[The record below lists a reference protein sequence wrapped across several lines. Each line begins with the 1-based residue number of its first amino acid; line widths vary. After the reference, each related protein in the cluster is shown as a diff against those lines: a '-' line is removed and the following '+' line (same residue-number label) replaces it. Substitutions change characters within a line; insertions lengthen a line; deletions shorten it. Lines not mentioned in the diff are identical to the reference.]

1 MAKVESKRK
10 SLVKVLVAGS
20 SGLIGTALCSRLE
33 REGHEVVRL
42 VRRQPAQGE
51 LRWDPEAGELEQE
64 ALEGIEAVVHLGGRN
79 IAAGRW
85 TATVKAQLRQSR
97 VQTTQL
103 LAAGLAGLATPPRV
117 LVCASAIGIYGNRR
131 DEELD
136 EESSTGEGFLAELG
150 RAWEGASAV
159 AAEAG
164 IRVVQA
170 RLGLV
175 MSRRGGA
182 LAKMLLPFRL
192 GVGGKIGDGRQY
204 VSWISLEDAVAALI
218 YAVENDALRGPVNLT
233 APQPVTN
240 AELTRT
246 LGRLL
251 RRPTLLP
258 LPAFAAKLLL
268 GELAEEG
275 LLASQRVRPTRLLE
289 AGFEF
294 AHPELEGALRR
305 ALAL

>member
-1 MAKVESKRK
+1 MKI
-10 SLVKVLVAGS
+10 LVAGS

-42 VRRQPAQGE
+42 VRRAPAQGE
-51 LRWDPEAGELEQE
+51 LRWDPEVGELEQE
-64 ALEGIEAVVHLGGRN
+64 ALEGIEATVHLGGRS

-85 TATVKAQLRQSR
+85 TTTVKEQLRQSR

-103 LAAGLAGLATPPRV
+103 LAAHLAGLAAPPRV
-117 LVCASAIGIYGNRR
+117 LVCASAVGIYGHRG

-136 EESSTGEGFLAELG
+136 EESDTGEGFLAELG
-150 RAWEGASAV
+150 RAWEEASAV
-159 AAEAG
+159 ASEAG

-170 RLGLV
+170 RLGIVL
-175 MSRRGGA
+175 SRRGGA
-182 LAKMLLPFRL
+182 LAKMLWPFRL
-192 GVGGKIGDGRQY
+192 GLGGKIGSGRQY

-246 LGRLL
+246 LGRVL
-251 RRPTLLP
+251 RRPTRLP
-258 LPAFAAKLLL
+258 LPAFAAKLVL

-275 LLASQRVRPTRLLE
+275 LLASQRARPKRLLE

-294 AHPELEGALRR
+294 AYPELEGALRS
-305 ALAL
+305 ALAQ

>member
-1 MAKVESKRK
+1 MKI
-10 SLVKVLVAGS
+10 LVAGS
-20 SGLIGTALCSRLE
+20 SGLIGTALCSQLE

-42 VRRQPAQGE
+42 VRRQPAQRE
-51 LRWDPEAGELEQE
+51 LRWDPEAGELEQD

-79 IAAGRW
+79 VAAGRW
-85 TATVKAQLRQSR
+85 TASVKAQLRQSR

-103 LAAGLAGLATPPRV
+103 LAARLAGLTAPPKV
-117 LVCASAIGIYGNRR
+117 LICASAIGIYGHRR

-136 EESSTGEGFLAELG
+136 EESDTGEGFLAELG

-170 RLGLV
+170 RLGIVL
-175 MSRRGGA
+175 SRRGGA

-204 VSWISLEDAVAALI
+204 VGWISLEDAVAALI

-233 APQPVTN
+233 SPQPVTN
-240 AELTRT
+240 AELTQT
-246 LGRLL
+246 LGRVL

-275 LLASQRVRPTRLLE
+275 LMASQRVRPKRLLE

-294 AHPELEGALRR
+294 AYPELEGALRH
-305 ALAL
+305 ALSS

>member
-1 MAKVESKRK
+1 MKI
-10 SLVKVLVAGS
+10 LVAGS
-20 SGLIGTALCSRLE
+20 SGLIGTALCSRLGS
-33 REGHEVVRL
+33 EGHEVVRL
-42 VRRQPAQGE
+42 VRQQPGRGE
-51 LRWDPEAGELEQE
+51 LRWVPEAGELEQE
-64 ALEGIEAVVHLGGRN
+64 ALEGMEAVVHLGGRS
-79 IAAGRW
+79 IVAGRW

-103 LAAGLAGLATPPRV
+103 LATRLAGLAAPPRV
-117 LVCASAIGIYGNRR
+117 LVCASAVGIYGHRR

-136 EESSTGEGFLAELG
+136 EESDTGEGFLAELG

-159 AAEAG
+159 ASEAG

-170 RLGLV
+170 RLGIVL
-175 MSRRGGA
+175 SRRGGA

-192 GVGGKIGDGRQY
+192 GVGGKIGSGRQY

-218 YAVENDALRGPVNLT
+218 YVVENDALRGPVNLT

-246 LGRLL
+246 LGRVL

-258 LPAFAAKLLL
+258 LPAFAAKLVL

-275 LLASQRVRPTRLLE
+275 LLASQRARPKRLLE

-294 AHPELEGALRR
+294 AYPELEGALRH
-305 ALAL
+305 ALTL

>member
-1 MAKVESKRK
+1 MKI
-10 SLVKVLVAGS
+10 LVAGS

-33 REGHEVVRL
+33 REGREVVRL
-42 VRRQPAQGE
+42 VRREPAHGE
-51 LRWDPEAGELEQE
+51 LRWDPESGELEQE
-64 ALEGIEAVVHLGGRN
+64 ALAGIEAVLHLGGRN

-85 TATVKAQLRQSR
+85 TATVKEQLRQSR

-103 LAAGLAGLATPPRV
+103 LATRLAGLAAPPRV
-117 LVCASAIGIYGNRR
+117 LVCASAIGIYGHRR

-136 EESSTGEGFLAELG
+136 EDSDTGEGFLAELG

-170 RLGLV
+170 RLGIVL
-175 MSRRGGA
+175 SRRGGA

-192 GVGGKIGDGRQY
+192 GMGGKIGDGRQY
-204 VSWISLEDAVAALI
+204 VGWISLEDAVAALI

-233 APQPVTN
+233 APQQVTN

-246 LGRLL
+246 LGRVL
-251 RRPTLLP
+251 RRPTLVP

-289 AGFEF
+289 ASFEF
-294 AHPELEGALRR
+294 KHPELEGALRW
-305 ALAL
+305 ALAARESD

>member
-1 MAKVESKRK
+1 MKI
-10 SLVKVLVAGS
+10 LVAGS

-42 VRRQPAQGE
+42 VRRQPAHGE
-51 LRWDPEAGELEQE
+51 LRWDPEAGALEQE
-64 ALEGIEAVVHLGGRN
+64 GLEGIEAAVHLGGRN
-79 IAAGRW
+79 IVAGRW
-85 TATVKAQLRQSR
+85 TATFKAQLRQSR

-103 LAAGLAGLATPPRV
+103 LATRLAGLAAPPRV
-117 LVCASAIGIYGNRR
+117 LVCASAVGIYGNRR

-136 EESSTGEGFLAELG
+136 EASDTGEGFLAELG
-150 RAWEGASAV
+150 RAWDGASAV

-170 RLGLV
+170 RLGIVL
-175 MSRRGGA
+175 SRRGGA

-246 LGRLL
+246 LGRVL

-294 AHPELEGALRR
+294 AYPELEGALRH
-305 ALAL
+305 ALAQ

>member
-1 MAKVESKRK
+1 MKI
-10 SLVKVLVAGS
+10 LVAGS

-42 VRRQPAQGE
+42 VRRPPAQGE

-64 ALEGIEAVVHLGGRN
+64 ALEGMEATVHLGGRN

-103 LAAGLAGLATPPRV
+103 LAARLAGLAAPPRV
-117 LVCASAIGIYGNRR
+117 LVCASAVGIYGHRR

-136 EESSTGEGFLAELG
+136 EESDTGEGFLAELG
-150 RAWEGASAV
+150 RAWEEASAV
-159 AAEAG
+159 ASEAG

-170 RLGLV
+170 RLGIVL
-175 MSRRGGA
+175 SRRGGA

-192 GVGGKIGDGRQY
+192 GVGGKIGSGRQY

-246 LGRLL
+246 LGRVL

-258 LPAFAAKLLL
+258 LPAFAAKLVL

-275 LLASQRVRPTRLLE
+275 LLASQRVRPKRLLE

-294 AHPELEGALRR
+294 AYPELEGALRH
-305 ALAL
+305 ALTL

>member
-1 MAKVESKRK
+1 MKI
-10 SLVKVLVAGS
+10 LVAGS

-33 REGHEVVRL
+33 REGYEVVRL
-42 VRRQPAQGE
+42 VRRAPAQGE

-64 ALEGIEAVVHLGGRN
+64 TLEGIEAAVHLGGRN
-79 IAAGRW
+79 ITAGRW
-85 TATVKAQLRQSR
+85 TASVKAQLRQSR

-103 LAAGLAGLATPPRV
+103 LAARLAGLAAPPRV
-117 LVCASAIGIYGNRR
+117 LVCASAVGIYGHRR

-136 EESSTGEGFLAELG
+136 EESETGEGFLAELG

-170 RLGLV
+170 RLGIVL
-175 MSRRGGA
+175 SRRGGA

-192 GVGGKIGDGRQY
+192 GMGGKIGDGRQY

-233 APQPVTN
+233 ASQPVTN

-246 LGRLL
+246 LGRVL

-258 LPAFAAKLLL
+258 LPAFAAKLVL

-275 LLASQRVRPTRLLE
+275 LLASQRVRPMRLLE

-294 AHPELEGALRR
+294 AHPELEGALRH
-305 ALAL
+305 ALTS

>member
-1 MAKVESKRK
+1 MKI
-10 SLVKVLVAGS
+10 LVAGS

-33 REGHEVVRL
+33 REGYEVVRL
-42 VRRQPAQGE
+42 VRRAPAQGE
-51 LRWDPEAGELEQE
+51 LYWDPEAGELEQE
-64 ALEGIEAVVHLGGRN
+64 ALEGIEAAVHLGGRN
-79 IAAGRW
+79 ITAGRW
-85 TATVKAQLRQSR
+85 TASVKAQLRQSR

-103 LAAGLAGLATPPRV
+103 LASRLAGLAAPPRV
-117 LVCASAIGIYGNRR
+117 LVCASAVGIYGHRR

-136 EESSTGEGFLAELG
+136 EESDTGEGFLAELG
-150 RAWEGASAV
+150 RAWEGASAL

-170 RLGLV
+170 RLGIVL
-175 MSRRGGA
+175 SRRGGA

-192 GVGGKIGDGRQY
+192 GLGGKIGDGRQY

-218 YAVENDALRGPVNLT
+218 YAVENDSLRGPVNLT
-233 APQPVTN
+233 ASQPVTN

-246 LGRLL
+246 LGRVL

-258 LPAFAAKLLL
+258 LPAFAAKLVL

-275 LLASQRVRPTRLLE
+275 LLASQRVRPKRLLE

-294 AHPELEGALRR
+294 AYPELEGALRH
-305 ALAL
+305 ALTS

>member
-1 MAKVESKRK
+1 MKI
-10 SLVKVLVAGS
+10 LVAGS
-20 SGLIGTALCSRLE
+20 SGLIGTALCSQLE

-42 VRRQPAQGE
+42 VRRQAARGE

-64 ALEGIEAVVHLGGRN
+64 ALEGIEAAVHLGGRN
-79 IAAGRW
+79 IVAGRW

-103 LAAGLAGLATPPRV
+103 LATRLAGLAAPPRV

-170 RLGLV
+170 RLGIV

-218 YAVENDALRGPVNLT
+218 YAVGNDALRGPVNLT

-246 LGRLL
+246 LGRVL

-275 LLASQRVRPTRLLE
+275 LLASQRVWPTRLLE

-294 AHPELEGALRR
+294 AYPELEGALRR

>member
-1 MAKVESKRK
+1 M
-10 SLVKVLVAGS
+10 
-20 SGLIGTALCSRLE
+20 
-33 REGHEVVRL
+33 
-42 VRRQPAQGE
+42 
-51 LRWDPEAGELEQE
+51 
-64 ALEGIEAVVHLGGRN
+64 HLGGRN

-85 TATVKAQLRQSR
+85 TAAVKAQLRQSR

-103 LAAGLAGLATPPRV
+103 LSARLAGLAAPPRV

-136 EESSTGEGFLAELG
+136 EESDTGEGFLAELG

-246 LGRLL
+246 LGRVL

>member
-1 MAKVESKRK
+1 MKI
-10 SLVKVLVAGS
+10 LVAGS
-20 SGLIGTALCSRLE
+20 SGLIGTALCKRLE

-51 LRWDPEAGELEQE
+51 LHWDPEAGELEQA
-64 ALEGIEAVVHLGGRN
+64 ALEGIEAAVHLGGRS

-85 TATVKAQLRQSR
+85 TAAVKEQLRQSR

-103 LAAGLAGLATPPRV
+103 LAARLAELDTPPRV
-117 LVCASAIGIYGNRR
+117 LVCASAVGIYGHRR
-131 DEELD
+131 DEELN
-136 EESSTGEGFLAELG
+136 EESDTGEGFLAELG
-150 RAWEGASAV
+150 RAWEGASAL

-170 RLGLV
+170 RLGIVL
-175 MSRRGGA
+175 SRRGGA

-192 GVGGKIGDGRQY
+192 GMGGKIGDGRQF
-204 VSWISLEDAVAALI
+204 VSWISLEDAVAALV
-218 YAVENDALRGPVNLT
+218 YVVENGTLRGPVNLT

-246 LGRLL
+246 LGRVL

-258 LPAFAAKLLL
+258 LPAFAAKLVL

-294 AHPELEGALRR
+294 AHPELEGALRH
-305 ALAL
+305 ALTS

>member
-1 MAKVESKRK
+1 MKI
-10 SLVKVLVAGS
+10 LVAGS
-20 SGLIGTALCSRLE
+20 SGLIGTVLCSQLE
-33 REGHEVVRL
+33 RDEHEVVRL
-42 VRRQPAQGE
+42 VRREPAHGE
-51 LRWDPEAGELEQE
+51 LRWDPEGGELEQE
-64 ALEGIEAVVHLGGRN
+64 VLEGIEAVLHLGGRN

-85 TATVKAQLRQSR
+85 TATVKEQLRQSR

-103 LAAGLAGLATPPRV
+103 LATRLAGLAAPPRV
-117 LVCASAIGIYGNRR
+117 LVCASAVGIYGHRR

-136 EESSTGEGFLAELG
+136 EDSATGEGFLAELG
-150 RAWEGASAV
+150 REWEGASAV

-170 RLGLV
+170 RLGIV
-175 MSRRGGA
+175 FSRRGGA

-192 GVGGKIGDGRQY
+192 GMGGKIGDGRQY

-233 APQPVTN
+233 APQQVTN

-246 LGRLL
+246 LGRVL

-258 LPAFAAKLLL
+258 LPAFAAKLVL

-294 AHPELEGALRR
+294 AYPELEGALRWE
-305 ALAL
+305 LAARESD

>member
-1 MAKVESKRK
+1 MKI
-10 SLVKVLVAGS
+10 LVAGS

-42 VRRQPAQGE
+42 VRRAPSQGE
-51 LRWDPEAGELEQE
+51 LRWDPEVGELEQE

-103 LAAGLAGLATPPRV
+103 LAARLAGLAAPPRV
-117 LVCASAIGIYGNRR
+117 LVCASAVGIYGHRH

-136 EESSTGEGFLAELG
+136 EESDTGEGFLAELG

-170 RLGLV
+170 RLGIVL
-175 MSRRGGA
+175 SRRGGA

-192 GVGGKIGDGRQY
+192 GIGGKIGDGRQY
-204 VSWISLEDAVAALI
+204 VSWIGLEDAVAALI

-240 AELTRT
+240 VELTRM
-246 LGRLL
+246 LGRVL

-258 LPAFAAKLLL
+258 LPAFAAKVVL

-275 LLASQRVRPTRLLE
+275 LLASQRVRPKRLLE

-294 AHPELEGALRR
+294 AYPELEGALRR
-305 ALAL
+305 ALAARESD

>member
-1 MAKVESKRK
+1 MKI
-10 SLVKVLVAGS
+10 LVAGS
-20 SGLIGTALCSRLE
+20 SGLIGTALCSRLK

-64 ALEGIEAVVHLGGRN
+64 ALEGIEAAVHLGGRN
-79 IAAGRW
+79 IATGRW
-85 TATVKAQLRQSR
+85 TASVKAELRQSR

-103 LAAGLAGLATPPRV
+103 LAARLAGLAAPPRV
-117 LVCASAIGIYGNRR
+117 LVCASAIGIYGHRR

-136 EESSTGEGFLAELG
+136 EESDIGEGFLAELG

-170 RLGLV
+170 RLGIVL
-175 MSRRGGA
+175 SRRGGA

-192 GVGGKIGDGRQY
+192 GMGGKVGNGRQY
-204 VSWISLEDAVAALI
+204 VGWISLEDAVAALI

-233 APQPVTN
+233 APQQVTN

-246 LGRLL
+246 LGRVL

-294 AHPELEGALRR
+294 AYPELEGALRH
-305 ALAL
+305 ALAS

>member
-1 MAKVESKRK
+1 M
-10 SLVKVLVAGS
+10 
-20 SGLIGTALCSRLE
+20 
-33 REGHEVVRL
+33 VRL
-42 VRRQPAQGE
+42 VRRPPAQGE

-64 ALEGIEAVVHLGGRN
+64 ALEGIEAVGAFRGTEHRSPGVGLPPSRRN
-79 IAAGRW
+79 CARAGCRRRSYSPHAW
-85 TATVKAQLRQSR
+85 RDW
-97 VQTTQL
+97 
-103 LAAGLAGLATPPRV
+103 PRRRGCSI
-117 LVCASAIGIYGNRR
+117 CASAVGIYGHRH

-136 EESSTGEGFLAELG
+136 EESDTGEGFLAELG

-170 RLGLV
+170 RLGIVL
-175 MSRRGGA
+175 SRRGGA

-192 GVGGKIGDGRQY
+192 GVGGKIGNGRQY

-246 LGRLL
+246 LGRVL

-258 LPAFAAKLLL
+258 LPAFAAKLVL

-275 LLASQRVRPTRLLE
+275 LAGQSAGAIEAAVRGWVRVCVFRIRGSVASRADFVRL
-289 AGFEF
+289 
-294 AHPELEGALRR
+294 
-305 ALAL
+305 

>member
-1 MAKVESKRK
+1 MKI
-10 SLVKVLVAGS
+10 LIAGS
-20 SGLIGTALCSRLE
+20 SGLIGTAFCSRLE

-51 LRWDPEAGELEQE
+51 LRWDPEAGELEQG
-64 ALEGIEAVVHLGGRN
+64 ALEGIEAAVHLGGQN

-85 TATVKAQLRQSR
+85 TATVKAQLHHSR

-103 LAAGLAGLATPPRV
+103 LATRLAGLAAPPRV
-117 LVCASAIGIYGNRR
+117 LICASAIGIYGNRR

-136 EESSTGEGFLAELG
+136 EESDTGAGFLAELG
-150 RAWEGASAV
+150 RAWEGASAG

-175 MSRRGGA
+175 LSRRGGA

-204 VSWISLEDAVAALI
+204 VSWISLEDAVAALS
-218 YAVENDALRGPVNLT
+218 YAVENDALRGPVNFT
-233 APQPVTN
+233 SPQPVTN

-246 LGRLL
+246 LGRVL

-258 LPAFAAKLLL
+258 LPAFVAKVLL

-275 LLASQRVRPTRLLE
+275 LLASQRVRPKRLLE
-289 AGFEF
+289 SGFEF
-294 AHPELEGALRR
+294 AYPELERALRR
-305 ALAL
+305 ALAARESD

>member
-1 MAKVESKRK
+1 MKI
-10 SLVKVLVAGS
+10 LIAGS
-20 SGLIGTALCSRLE
+20 SGLIGTALCSQLE

-42 VRRQPAQGE
+42 VRREPAHGE

-64 ALEGIEAVVHLGGRN
+64 ALEGIEAVLHLGGRN

-85 TATVKAQLRQSR
+85 TASVKEQLRQSR
-97 VQTTQL
+97 VQTTEL
-103 LAAGLAGLATPPRV
+103 LATRLAGLAAPPRV
-117 LVCASAIGIYGNRR
+117 LVCASAVGIYGHRR

-136 EESSTGEGFLAELG
+136 EESATGEGFLAELG
-150 RAWEGASAV
+150 RAWEGASDV
-159 AAEAG
+159 AAKAG

-170 RLGLV
+170 RLGIVL
-175 MSRRGGA
+175 SRQGGA

-192 GVGGKIGDGRQY
+192 GMGGKIGDGRQY

-218 YAVENDALRGPVNLT
+218 FAVENDALRGPVNLT
-233 APQPVTN
+233 APQQVTN

-246 LGRLL
+246 LGRVL

-258 LPAFAAKLLL
+258 LPAFAAKLVL

-294 AHPELEGALRR
+294 KHPELEGALRWE
-305 ALAL
+305 LAA

>member
-1 MAKVESKRK
+1 MKI
-10 SLVKVLVAGS
+10 LVAGS
-20 SGLIGTALCSRLE
+20 SGLIGTALCSRLG

-42 VRRQPAQGE
+42 VRRQPVHGE

-64 ALEGIEAVVHLGGRN
+64 TLEGIEAAVHLGGRN
-79 IAAGRW
+79 IVAGRW
-85 TATVKAQLRQSR
+85 TASVKAQLRQSR

-103 LAAGLAGLATPPRV
+103 LAARLAELAAPPRV
-117 LVCASAIGIYGNRR
+117 LVCASAVGIYGNRR

-136 EESSTGEGFLAELG
+136 EESDTGEGFLAELG
-150 RAWEGASAV
+150 RAWEGASAG

-170 RLGLV
+170 RLGIV

-246 LGRLL
+246 LGRVL
-251 RRPTLLP
+251 RRTDAVAAAGVCGQAALGRVGRRGIAGQ
-258 LPAFAAKLLL
+258 PAGAADAAV
-268 GELAEEG
+268 GG
-275 LLASQRVRPTRLLE
+275 WFRVRVPRIGGRVAPGVGAVKRV
-289 AGFEF
+289 AG
-294 AHPELEGALRR
+294 L
-305 ALAL
+305 

>member
-1 MAKVESKRK
+1 MKI
-10 SLVKVLVAGS
+10 LVAGS
-20 SGLIGTALCSRLE
+20 SGLIGTALCNRLE
-33 REGHEVVRL
+33 REGHAVVRL
-42 VRRQPAQGE
+42 VRRPPAHGE
-51 LRWDPEAGELEQE
+51 LRWDPEAGELEQ
-64 ALEGIEAVVHLGGRN
+64 AVLEGIDGAVHLGGRN
-79 IAAGRW
+79 ITAGRW

-97 VQTTQL
+97 VQTTRL
-103 LAAGLAGLATPPRV
+103 LAECLAGLAVRPRV
-117 LVCASAIGIYGNRR
+117 LVCASAVGIYGHRR
-131 DEELD
+131 AEALD
-136 EESSTGEGFLAELG
+136 EESDTGEGFLAELG

-170 RLGLV
+170 RLGIVL
-175 MSRRGGA
+175 SRRGGA

-192 GVGGKIGDGRQY
+192 GMGGKIGDGRQY
-204 VSWISLEDAVAALI
+204 VSWISLEDAVSALI

-240 AELTRT
+240 AELTQT
-246 LGRLL
+246 LGRVL

-258 LPAFAAKLLL
+258 LPALAAKLVL

-275 LLASQRVRPTRLLE
+275 LLASQRVLPKRLLE

-294 AHPELEGALRR
+294 ACPELEGALRR
-305 ALAL
+305 ILAR

>member
-1 MAKVESKRK
+1 MKI
-10 SLVKVLVAGS
+10 LVAGS

-42 VRRQPAQGE
+42 VRREPAQGE

-64 ALEGIEAVVHLGGRN
+64 VLEGIDGVVHLGGRS
-79 IAAGRW
+79 IATGRW
-85 TATVKAQLRQSR
+85 TASVKAQLRQSR

-103 LAAGLAGLATPPRV
+103 LATRLAGLVAPPRV
-117 LVCASAIGIYGNRR
+117 LICASAVGIYGHRR

-136 EESSTGEGFLAELG
+136 EESDTGEGFLAELG
-150 RAWEGASAV
+150 RAWEGASAL

-164 IRVVQA
+164 IRVIQA
-170 RLGLV
+170 RLGIVL
-175 MSRRGGA
+175 SRRGGA

-192 GVGGKIGDGRQY
+192 GMGGKIGNGRQY

-246 LGRLL
+246 LGRVL

-258 LPAFAAKLLL
+258 LPAFAAKLVL

-294 AHPELEGALRR
+294 AYPELEGALRH
-305 ALAL
+305 ALTS

>member
-1 MAKVESKRK
+1 
-10 SLVKVLVAGS
+10 
-20 SGLIGTALCSRLE
+20 
-33 REGHEVVRL
+33 
-42 VRRQPAQGE
+42 
-51 LRWDPEAGELEQE
+51 
-64 ALEGIEAVVHLGGRN
+64 
-79 IAAGRW
+79 
-85 TATVKAQLRQSR
+85 
-97 VQTTQL
+97 
-103 LAAGLAGLATPPRV
+103 
-117 LVCASAIGIYGNRR
+117 
-131 DEELD
+131 
-136 EESSTGEGFLAELG
+136 
-150 RAWEGASAV
+150 
-159 AAEAG
+159 
-164 IRVVQA
+164 
-170 RLGLV
+170 

-246 LGRLL
+246 LGRVL

-294 AHPELEGALRR
+294 AHP
-305 ALAL
+305 

>member
-1 MAKVESKRK
+1 MKI
-10 SLVKVLVAGS
+10 LVAGS

-42 VRRQPAQGE
+42 VRREPAQGE

-64 ALEGIEAVVHLGGRN
+64 VLEGIDGVVHLGGRS
-79 IAAGRW
+79 IATGRW
-85 TATVKAQLRQSR
+85 TASVKAQLRQSR

-103 LAAGLAGLATPPRV
+103 LAARLAGLAAPPRV
-117 LVCASAIGIYGNRR
+117 LVCASAVGIYGHRR

-136 EESSTGEGFLAELG
+136 EESDTGEGFLAELG

-170 RLGLV
+170 RLGIVL
-175 MSRRGGA
+175 SRRGGA

-192 GVGGKIGDGRQY
+192 GMGGKIGNGRQY

-246 LGRLL
+246 LGRVL

-258 LPAFAAKLLL
+258 LPAFAAKLVL

-294 AHPELEGALRR
+294 AHPELEGALRH
-305 ALAL
+305 ALTS

>member
-1 MAKVESKRK
+1 M
-10 SLVKVLVAGS
+10 KVLVAGS

-42 VRRQPAQGE
+42 VRREPVQGE

-64 ALEGIEAVVHLGGRN
+64 ALEGIEAAVHLGGRN
-79 IAAGRW
+79 IAARRW
-85 TATVKAQLRQSR
+85 TAAVKEQLRQSR

-103 LAAGLAGLATPPRV
+103 LAARLAGLAAPPRV
-117 LVCASAIGIYGNRR
+117 LVCASAIGIYGHRC

-136 EESSTGEGFLAELG
+136 EESDTGEGFLAELG

-170 RLGLV
+170 RLGIVL
-175 MSRRGGA
+175 SRQGGA

-204 VSWISLEDAVAALI
+204 VGWISLEDAIAALV

-233 APQPVTN
+233 APQQVTN

-246 LGRLL
+246 LGRVL

-258 LPAFAAKLLL
+258 LPAFAAKLVL

-294 AHPELEGALRR
+294 AYPELEGALRH
-305 ALAL
+305 ALAS

>member
-1 MAKVESKRK
+1 MKI
-10 SLVKVLVAGS
+10 LVAGS

-33 REGHEVVRL
+33 REGYEVVRL
-42 VRRQPAQGE
+42 VRRAPAQGE

-64 ALEGIEAVVHLGGRN
+64 ALEEIEAVVHLGGRN
-79 IAAGRW
+79 ITAGRW

-103 LAAGLAGLATPPRV
+103 LAARLAGLAAPPRV
-117 LVCASAIGIYGNRR
+117 LVCASAVGIYGHRR

-136 EESSTGEGFLAELG
+136 EESDTGEGFLAELG

-170 RLGLV
+170 RLGIVL
-175 MSRRGGA
+175 SRRGGA

-192 GVGGKIGDGRQY
+192 GMGGKIGDGRQY

-233 APQPVTN
+233 ASQPVTN

-246 LGRLL
+246 LGRVL

-258 LPAFAAKLLL
+258 LPAFAAKLVL

-275 LLASQRVRPTRLLE
+275 LLASQRVRPKRLLE

-294 AHPELEGALRR
+294 AHPELEGALRH
-305 ALAL
+305 ALSS

>member
-1 MAKVESKRK
+1 M
-10 SLVKVLVAGS
+10 KVLVAGS

-42 VRRQPAQGE
+42 VRRQPARGE

-64 ALEGIEAVVHLGGRN
+64 AIEGIEAVVHLGGRN

-103 LAAGLAGLATPPRV
+103 LATRLAGLAAPPRV

-136 EESSTGEGFLAELG
+136 EESDTGEGFLAELG

-175 MSRRGGA
+175 FDRRGGA

-275 LLASQRVRPTRLLE
+275 LLASQRVWPTRLLE

>member
-1 MAKVESKRK
+1 MKI
-10 SLVKVLVAGS
+10 LVAGS

-42 VRRQPAQGE
+42 VRRQPARGE
-51 LRWDPEAGELEQE
+51 LRWDPEAGALEQE
-64 ALEGIEAVVHLGGRN
+64 ALEGIEAAVHLGGRN
-79 IAAGRW
+79 IVAGRW
-85 TATVKAQLRQSR
+85 TATFKAQLRQSR

-103 LAAGLAGLATPPRV
+103 LATRLAGLAAPPRV
-117 LVCASAIGIYGNRR
+117 LVCASAVGIYGNRR

-150 RAWEGASAV
+150 RAWDGASAV

-170 RLGLV
+170 RLGIVL
-175 MSRRGGA
+175 SRRGGA

-246 LGRLL
+246 LGRVL

-294 AHPELEGALRR
+294 AYPELEGALRH

>member
-1 MAKVESKRK
+1 MKI
-10 SLVKVLVAGS
+10 LVAGS

-42 VRRQPAQGE
+42 VRREPAQGE
-51 LRWDPEAGELEQE
+51 LRWDPEAGELGQE
-64 ALEGIEAVVHLGGRN
+64 GLEGMEAVVHLGGRN
-79 IAAGRW
+79 IVAGRW
-85 TATVKAQLRQSR
+85 TATVKEQLRQSR

-103 LAAGLAGLATPPRV
+103 LAARLAGLAAPPRV
-117 LVCASAIGIYGNRR
+117 LVCASAVGIYGHRR

-136 EESSTGEGFLAELG
+136 EGSDTGEGFLAELG

-170 RLGLV
+170 RLGIVL
-175 MSRRGGA
+175 SRRGGA

-246 LGRLL
+246 LGRVL

-258 LPAFAAKLLL
+258 LPAFAAKLVL

-275 LLASQRVRPTRLLE
+275 LLASQRVRPKRLLE

-294 AHPELEGALRR
+294 AHPELEGALRH
-305 ALAL
+305 ALTS